1 MNKFD
6 KEKFYRIKSYK
17 KKTKFIKSA
26 KNFLKNSIKEK
37 YSYNF
42 NSLGLPI
49 IQYPQDIV
57 VAQELIWKIKPDLI
71 IETGIARGGSL
82 ISNASM
88 LALIDISEAIKKKKK
103 FNPLISKRKVIGI
116 DIDLRL
122 DNKKKIK
129 NHPMSSRIQILE
141 GSSTNKDIV
150 KKVKDISK
158 KYKKIMVFLDS
169 NHSEEHVYQE
179 LLAYASLVSIN
190 SYCIVYDTVIED
202 LPKNTYPDRPW
213 GRNNNP
219 KTAVKKF
226 LNNNDKFKIDKNIED
241 KLLITVSPSGFLKKI
256 K

>member
-1 MNKFD
+1 
-6 KEKFYRIKSYK
+6 
-17 KKTKFIKSA
+17 
-26 KNFLKNSIKEK
+26 
-37 YSYNF
+37 
-42 NSLGLPI
+42 
-49 IQYPQDIV
+49 
-57 VAQELIWKIKPDLI
+57 
-71 IETGIARGGSL
+71 
-82 ISNASM
+82 
-88 LALIDISEAIKKKKK
+88 
-103 FNPLISKRKVIGI
+103 
-116 DIDLRL
+116 
-122 DNKKKIK
+122 
-129 NHPMSSRIQILE
+129 MSSRIQILE